1 MTDAPGFEIQA
12 VVTAAERMAIRHA
25 AELLAR
31 SLTIASK
38 TVWTLS
44 FKFAETIN
52 DLEPSPGPSIVVTS
66 LLDEAG
72 RTDEPWSACETRL
85 RRIYTALCGDPAR
98 SVYICTALRHVDPE
112 LPAHR
117 DILVR
122 IRRLNL
128 LAMTLSNELGL
139 LVADIDRDLA
149 HAGART
155 LQTDYRLQGPY
166 AAQFAAKSLAMTMLL
181 IGLDDF
187 APFETQ
193 EAARRVVKAF
203 NPPQPDMGRHRP
215 DRIGSHG
222 YRTDAG
228 GRRQIVMK

>member
-1 MTDAPGFEIQA
+1 MANEPGFEIQA
-12 VVTAAERMAIRHA
+12 VVTAAERKAVRHA
-25 AELLAR
+25 TELLAR
-31 SLTIASK
+31 SLSMASK
-38 TVWTLS
+38 TAWTLS
-44 FKFAETIN
+44 FKFAETIAG
-52 DLEPSPGPSIVVTS
+52 LAPAPGPSIVITS
-66 LLDEAG
+66 LLHEAA

-85 RRIYTALCGDPAR
+85 RQMYAALCGDPAR
-98 SVYICTALRHVDPE
+98 NVYICTALRYVDPE

-149 HAGART
+149 HVGART
-155 LQTDYRLQGPY
+155 LQTDYRLLGQY
-166 AAQFAAKSLAMTMLL
+166 AAQFVGKSMAMTMLL
-181 IGLDDF
+181 AGLDDF

-193 EAARRVVKAF
+193 EAARHIVKSF
-203 NPPQPDMGRHRP
+203 KPPQPAAGRHRP
-215 DRIGSHG
+215 DRIGSDGH
-222 YRTDAG
+222 RTDAG